1 MFLNI
6 SNTAQVNEINDT
18 KLLDSMNKPENLFTK
33 EQIKNFGYVILSL
46 YLFFTIM
53 TLIITAINHYK
64 LNHPKRIILITTA
77 LNIII
82 FFILLGYFLLYDN
95 FLPTSGL
102 FSYDFIFCT
111 NLFLFLGVVSLI
123 IILNCLPLT
132 FSLMR

>member
-46 YLFFTIM
+46 YLFFNIM

-64 LNHPKRIILITTA
+64 LNHPKRIILIKTA

-82 FFILLGYFLLYDN
+82 F
-95 FLPTSGL
+95 L
-102 FSYDFIFCT
+102 FY
-111 NLFLFLGVVSLI
+111 
-123 IILNCLPLT
+123 
-132 FSLMR
+132 